1 MIRIESKRNKFTYN
15 IYHIVKAFYPG
26 EEVEQKVDAQQ
37 ESLVTLH
44 MPGDSSF
51 SVLPEEIG
59 LPVIQDPDERQL
71 QTEKWAVTRRVYQ
84 YLAERNKSG
93 LAWGILTGVR
103 PTKLIMQKIETG
115 GGREDILRSDR
126 KSVV

>member
-51 SVLPEEIG
+51 SVLPEQYSGIRAVCQWLRPRQTLG
-59 LPVIQDPDERQL
+59 AKSIRMGKISSRPRSISRMSTTLER
-71 QTEKWAVTRRVYQ
+71 
-84 YLAERNKSG
+84 
-93 LAWGILTGVR
+93 
-103 PTKLIMQKIETG
+103 
-115 GGREDILRSDR
+115 
-126 KSVV
+126 